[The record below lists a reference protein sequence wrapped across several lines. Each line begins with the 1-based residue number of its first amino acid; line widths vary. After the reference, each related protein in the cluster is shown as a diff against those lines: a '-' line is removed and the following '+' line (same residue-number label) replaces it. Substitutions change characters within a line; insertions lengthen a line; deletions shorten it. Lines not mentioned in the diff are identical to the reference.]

1 MELSGEEEEGVVKVD
16 ALNLPPPSSS
26 SLQRSM
32 SPGMLT
38 YVSLVGMGVG
48 FG

>member
-16 ALNLPPPSSS
+16 ALNLPPSSS